1 MYIVPNTQLDFGDE
15 LSHHGILGMKWGIRR
30 FQPYPKGYSG
40 NGKEVGEAAKKPN
53 AGVRALMAIGKGPV
67 KVGQAINKKRKER
80 LKQFQEDTA
89 FYEKYGRASK
99 PKYKGQDIKKKWL
112 AEGDYYADKYLYGKK
127 GVKRIR
133 DKVEKQGITLKQAQ
147 RSETMRYY
155 ARAVAATAATMGA
168 IYLYMKS
175 PQIKEGFKTAA
186 QMVKNNKNFVKT
198 SGYTTN
204 AMQFLPFKK

>member
-1 MYIVPNTQLDFGDE
+1 
-15 LSHHGILGMKWGIRR
+15 
-30 FQPYPKGYSG
+30 
-40 NGKEVGEAAKKPN
+40 
-53 AGVRALMAIGKGPV
+53 
-67 KVGQAINKKRKER
+67 
-80 LKQFQEDTA
+80 
-89 FYEKYGRASK
+89 
-99 PKYKGQDIKKKWL
+99 
-112 AEGDYYADKYLYGKK
+112 
-127 GVKRIR
+127 
-133 DKVEKQGITLKQAQ
+133 
-147 RSETMRYY
+147 MRYY